1 MFQYIRTILFLI
13 VFLTISKFDVYGQ
26 SYNEYEIYST
36 IINSK
41 EINWTNKNTILVIR
55 NVKLDDD
62 SREFL
67 EELNSDPNL
76 VLSLSYFDNESVN
89 KYLHD
94 QNYQDALLGLL
105 KTSTQKIKIKSFVD
119 PTFNLKSI
127 SKRKFNSFFKRDI
140 DKGWDQINKK
150 YQSNRVI
157 EFSEVSFSGNYAAVY
172 YGYHC
177 GGLCGSGQLLV
188 LERTKS
194 LNWVVISTINLW
206 MS

>member
-36 IINSK
+36 IINNK

-55 NVKLDDD
+55 NVELDDD
-62 SREFL
+62 SKWFL
-67 EELNSDPNL
+67 EELKADQEL
-76 VLSLSYFDNESVN
+76 ILSGFFDDESAK
-89 KYLHD
+89 KYETN

-105 KTSTQKIKIKSFVD
+105 KTSTQKIKIKSFINPV
-119 PTFNLKSI
+119 FNLTSI
-127 SKRKFNSFFKRDI
+127 NKRKFISFLKPDINKGWNQI
-140 DKGWDQINKK
+140 DKKF
-150 YQSNRVI
+150 QSNWVV
-157 EFSEVSFSGNYAAVY
+157 EFSDVSFSGNYAAVY
-172 YGYHC
+172 YGYYC

-188 LERTKS
+188 LEKKES
-194 LNWVVISTINLW
+194 ANWVVISTINLW

>member
-1 MFQYIRTILFLI
+1 MFQYIRTILLLI

-26 SYNEYEIYST
+26 PYNEYEIYST
-36 IINSK
+36 IINNK

-55 NVKLDDD
+55 NVELDDD
-62 SREFL
+62 SKWFL
-67 EELNSDPNL
+67 EELKADQEL
-76 VLSLSYFDNESVN
+76 ILSGFFDDESAK
-89 KYLHD
+89 KYETN

-105 KTSTQKIKIKSFVD
+105 KTSTQKIKIKSFIN

-140 DKGWDQINKK
+140 DKGWLQINKQ
-150 YQSNRVI
+150 YQSNWVV
-157 EFSEVSFSGNYAAVY
+157 EFSKISFSGNYASVY

-188 LERTKS
+188 LEKKES
-194 LNWVVISTINLW
+194 ANWVVISTINLW

>member
-1 MFQYIRTILFLI
+1 MFQYIRTILLLI

-26 SYNEYEIYST
+26 PYNEYEIYST
-36 IINSK
+36 IINNK

-55 NVKLDDD
+55 NVELGDD
-62 SREFL
+62 SN
-67 EELNSDPNL
+67 ELLNYLKADQEL
-76 VLSLSYFDNESVN
+76 ILSGFFDDESVK
-89 KYLHD
+89 KYETD

-105 KTSTQKIKIKSFVD
+105 KTSTQKIKIKSFINPV
-119 PTFNLKSI
+119 FNLKSI
-127 SKRKFNSFFKRDI
+127 NKRKFISFLKQDPNR
-140 DKGWDQINKK
+140 GWNQINRQ
-150 YQSNRVI
+150 YQSNWVV

-188 LERTKS
+188 LEKKES
-194 LNWVVISTINLW
+194 ANWVVISTINLW

>member
-1 MFQYIRTILFLI
+1 MLI
-13 VFLTISKFDVYGQ
+13 VFLTISKFDVYCQ

-36 IINSK
+36 IINNK

-55 NVKLDDD
+55 NVELDDD
-62 SREFL
+62 SKWFL
-67 EELNSDPNL
+67 EELKADQEL
-76 VLSLSYFDNESVN
+76 ILSGFFGDESAK
-89 KYLHD
+89 KYETN

-105 KTSTQKIKIKSFVD
+105 KTSTQKIKIKSFINPV
-119 PTFNLKSI
+119 FNLTSI
-127 SKRKFNSFFKRDI
+127 NKRKFVSFLKQDPNR
-140 DKGWDQINKK
+140 GWNQINRQ
-150 YQSNRVI
+150 YQSNWVV

-188 LERTKS
+188 LEKKES
-194 LNWVVISTINLW
+194 ANWVVISTINLW

>member
-1 MFQYIRTILFLI
+1 MFQYIRTILFSILMI
-13 VFLTISKFDVYGQ
+13 ITSNFDVYGQ

-36 IINSK
+36 IINNK

-67 EELNSDPNL
+67 EELTSDPNL

-94 QNYQDALLGLL
+94 QNYQDAILGLL

-140 DKGWDQINKK
+140 DKGWDQINKQ

-172 YGYHC
+172 YAYHC

-188 LERTKS
+188 LEKKES
-194 LNWVVISTINLW
+194 ANWVVISTVNLW

>member
-36 IINSK
+36 IINNK

-55 NVKLDDD
+55 NVKLSDD

-67 EELNSDPNL
+67 EELDSNPNM
-76 VLSLSYFDNESVN
+76 VLSLSYFDNEAVK
-89 KYLHD
+89 KYLKD
-94 QNYQDALLGLL
+94 QNYQDAILGLL

-119 PTFNLKSI
+119 PTFNLKPI
-127 SKRKFNSFFKRDI
+127 NKRKFNSFFKRDI
-140 DKGWDQINKK
+140 DEGWDQINKQ
-150 YQSNRVI
+150 YLSNWVV
-157 EFSEVSFSGNYAAVY
+157 EFSKVSFSGNYAAVY

-188 LERTKS
+188 LEKKES
-194 LNWVVISTINLW
+194 ANWVVISKINLW

>member
-1 MFQYIRTILFLI
+1 MFQYIRIILFLI

-36 IINSK
+36 IINNK

-55 NVKLDDD
+55 NIKLGDD
-62 SREFL
+62 SIFFL

-76 VLSLSYFDNESVN
+76 VLSLSYFDEESVN
-89 KYLHD
+89 KYLKD
-94 QNYQDALLGLL
+94 QNYQDAILGLL
-105 KTSTQKIKIKSFVD
+105 KTSNQKIKIKSFINPV
-119 PTFNLKSI
+119 FNLKPI
-127 SKRKFNSFFKRDI
+127 NKRKFNSFFKLDV
-140 DKGWDQINKK
+140 DKGWSQINKK
-150 YQSNRVI
+150 YQSNWVV
-157 EFSEVSFSGNYAAVY
+157 EFSKISFSGNYAAVY

-188 LERTKS
+188 LEKKES
-194 LNWVVISTINLW
+194 SNWVIISTINLW

>member
-36 IINSK
+36 IINNK

-94 QNYQDALLGLL
+94 QNYQDAILGLL
-105 KTSTQKIKIKSFVD
+105 KTSTQKIKTKYFVD

-140 DKGWDQINKK
+140 DKGWDQINKQ
-150 YQSNRVI
+150 YQSNWVV
-157 EFSEVSFSGNYAAVY
+157 EFSKVSFSGNYAAVY

-188 LERTKS
+188 LEKKES
-194 LNWVVISTINLW
+194 ANWVVISTINLW

>member
-1 MFQYIRTILFLI
+1 MFQYIRTILLLI

-36 IINSK
+36 IINNK

-55 NVKLDDD
+55 NVELDDD

-105 KTSTQKIKIKSFVD
+105 KTSTQKIKIKSFINPV
-119 PTFNLKSI
+119 FNLTSI
-127 SKRKFNSFFKRDI
+127 NKRKFISFLKPDI
-140 DKGWDQINKK
+140 DKGWDQINKR
-150 YQSNRVI
+150 YQSNWVV
-157 EFSEVSFSGNYAAVY
+157 EFSKISFSGNYASVY

-188 LERTKS
+188 LEKKES
-194 LNWVVISTINLW
+194 ANWVVISTINLW

>member
-36 IINSK
+36 IINNK

-55 NVKLDDD
+55 NVELGDD
-62 SREFL
+62 SN
-67 EELNSDPNL
+67 ELLNYLKADQEL
-76 VLSLSYFDNESVN
+76 ILSGFFDDESVK
-89 KYLHD
+89 KYETD

-105 KTSTQKIKIKSFVD
+105 KTSTKKIKIKAFINPV
-119 PTFNLKSI
+119 FNLKSI
-127 SKRKFNSFFKRDI
+127 NKRKFISFLKQDPNR
-140 DKGWDQINKK
+140 GWNQINRH
-150 YQSNRVI
+150 YQSNWVV

-188 LERTKS
+188 LEKKES
-194 LNWVVISTINLW
+194 ANWVVISRINLW

>member
-1 MFQYIRTILFLI
+1 MFQYIRTILLLI

-36 IINSK
+36 IINNK

-55 NVKLDDD
+55 NVELDDD
-62 SREFL
+62 SKWFL
-67 EELNSDPNL
+67 EELKADQEL
-76 VLSLSYFDNESVN
+76 ILSGFFDDESAK
-89 KYLHD
+89 KYETN

-105 KTSTQKIKIKSFVD
+105 KTSTQKIKIKSFINPV
-119 PTFNLKSI
+119 FNLKSI
-127 SKRKFNSFFKRDI
+127 NKRKFISFLKQDPNR
-140 DKGWDQINKK
+140 GWNQINRQ
-150 YQSNRVI
+150 YQSNWVV

-188 LERTKS
+188 LEKKES
-194 LNWVVISTINLW
+194 ANWVVISTINLW

>member
-1 MFQYIRTILFLI
+1 MFQYIRTILFQI

-36 IINSK
+36 IINNK

-55 NVKLDDD
+55 DVKLDDD
-62 SREFL
+62 SKWFL
-67 EELNSDPNL
+67 EELNSDSNL
-76 VLSLSYFDNESVN
+76 ILSGTFLNDESVN
-89 KYLHD
+89 KYKED
-94 QNYQDALLGLL
+94 QNYQDAILGLL

-140 DKGWDQINKK
+140 DKGWDQINKQ
-150 YQSNRVI
+150 YQSNWVV
-157 EFSEVSFSGNYAAVY
+157 EFSKVSFSGNYAAVY

-188 LERTKS
+188 LEKKES
-194 LNWVVISTINLW
+194 ANWVVISTINLW

>member
-1 MFQYIRTILFLI
+1 MFQYIRTILFSILFI
-13 VFLTISKFDVYGQ
+13 ITSNFDVYGQ
-26 SYNEYEIYST
+26 SHNEYEIYST
-36 IINSK
+36 IINNK

-55 NVKLDDD
+55 NVKLHDD
-62 SREFL
+62 SREL
-67 EELNSDPNL
+67 LNMLKADQELI
-76 VLSLSYFDNESVN
+76 LSGFFDDESAK
-89 KYLHD
+89 KYETD

-140 DKGWDQINKK
+140 YKDWDQIYKK
-150 YQSNRVI
+150 YQSNWVA

-188 LERTKS
+188 LEKKES
-194 LNWVVISTINLW
+194 ANWVVISRINLW

>member
-1 MFQYIRTILFLI
+1 MFQYIRTILLLI

-36 IINSK
+36 IINDK

-94 QNYQDALLGLL
+94 QNYQDAILGLL

-127 SKRKFNSFFKRDI
+127 SKRKFISFLKPDINKGWNQI
-140 DKGWDQINKK
+140 DKKF
-150 YQSNRVI
+150 QSNWVV
-157 EFSEVSFSGNYAAVY
+157 EFSDVSFSGNYAAVY
-172 YGYHC
+172 YGYYC

-194 LNWVVISTINLW
+194 LNWVIISKVNLW
-206 MS
+206 NH

>member
-1 MFQYIRTILFLI
+1 MFQYIRTILFSILMI
-13 VFLTISKFDVYGQ
+13 ITSNFDVHGQ
-26 SYNEYEIYST
+26 SHNEYEIYSA
-36 IINSK
+36 IINNK
-41 EINWTNKNTILVIR
+41 GINWTNKNTILVIR

-94 QNYQDALLGLL
+94 QNYQDAILGLL
-105 KTSTQKIKIKSFVD
+105 KTSTQKIKTKSFVD

-140 DKGWDQINKK
+140 DKGWNQINKK

-157 EFSEVSFSGNYAAVY
+157 EFSEVSFLGNYAAVY
-172 YGYHC
+172 YAYYC

-188 LERTKS
+188 LEKKES
-194 LNWVVISTINLW
+194 ANWVVISTVNLW

>member
-36 IINSK
+36 IINNK
-41 EINWTNKNTILVIR
+41 EINWTNKNTIFVIR
-55 NVKLDDD
+55 NVELDDD
-62 SREFL
+62 SKWFL
-67 EELNSDPNL
+67 EELKADQEL
-76 VLSLSYFDNESVN
+76 ILSGFFDDESAK
-89 KYLHD
+89 KYETN

-105 KTSTQKIKIKSFVD
+105 KTSTQKIKIKSFINPV
-119 PTFNLKSI
+119 FNLTSI
-127 SKRKFNSFFKRDI
+127 NKRKFISFVKRDLNKGWNQI
-140 DKGWDQINKK
+140 DKKF
-150 YQSNRVI
+150 QSNWVA

-188 LERTKS
+188 LEKKES
-194 LNWVVISTINLW
+194 ANWVVISRINLW